1 MEMMPIEP
9 EIPAD
14 IAEPALLLAAK
25 KGDHAAYGELVRR
38 YQAAIYRLA
47 YRILRRQADAEDAT
61 QEAFVRAYV
70 HLDSYNER
78 FRFYTWLAAITS
90 HYCYRMLRGRQA
102 FTLPDEGREMQ
113 PAFVEDGPELFL
125 LLRERHDEIQRMLA
139 ALPER
144 SRELLVLR
152 HWHSLSYEELAA
164 ATGQSLSAVKSQ
176 LFRARRELA
185 KRLRDNGY
193 SGATA

>member
-1 MEMMPIEP
+1 MDPDTQAE
-9 EIPAD
+9 
-14 IAEPALLLAAK
+14 IAETVLLSAAK
-25 KGDHAAYGELVRR
+25 QGDHAAYGELVRR

-47 YRILRRQADAEDAT
+47 FRILRRAADAEDAT
-61 QEAFVRAYV
+61 QEAFVRAYI

-78 FRFYTWLAAITS
+78 FRFYTWLSAITS
-90 HYCYRMLRGRQA
+90 HYCYRLLRGRKLV
-102 FTLPDEGREMQ
+102 TLPDEARELQ
-113 PAFVEDGPELFL
+113 PAFVEDGPELSL
-125 LLRERHDEIQRMLA
+125 LLRERHEEIQRMLA

-164 ATGQSLSAVKSQ
+164 ATDQSLSAVKSQ
-176 LFRARRELA
+176 LFRARRDLA

-193 SGATA
+193 AGANA